1 MTTTLRAAIAVLLLA
16 GFYVVAL
23 AIVVGLGALSWWAFQ
38 SDAEAF
44 AVKVGFFAAAV
55 AVAIVVALWK
65 VARARPAADSGPTLT
80 PADAP
85 ALWATVQELA
95 AAADTRVPDD
105 IRLIPEVNA
114 AVSEDT
120 RLLGLVGGSRHL
132 YLGVPLLQMLDVG
145 QLRSV
150 IAHEL
155 GHYSRSHTRLG
166 PITYRGKQAI
176 GATLEQL
183 SGNVVGWFL
192 GRYARLYLMVAAAV
206 NRRQELEADQLSVRI
221 AGRATAQSA
230 LRELPVADAAWSFY
244 LSQYLDDAWE
254 SGYAP
259 TAQGFFGGF
268 GQLVGARS
276 DELVA
281 LRDDAPP
288 TAQSRWDSHPSI
300 AVRVAAMA
308 RMPETA
314 APARDTRRA
323 TVLVPGFDAAAT
335 ELAARVVEVE
345 GRVQLDWEE
354 LTATSLVVTRQRTA
368 DVVYRAA
375 ARVAGQPQANL
386 ATVLDLVASGRRTA
400 LDKDLGLRADDE
412 RDPFADV
419 MALLVSQ
426 AAVQGGVARWRH
438 SWGGPPQLTGRDG
451 TALDPASVATLALRS
466 ETVGAAR
473 ASLADLGVDV
483 ESAGQVATAPTA
495 HGAEVLGGLASVK
508 VDGAKHDVL
517 ILDLGLIL
525 VPTPKRDEHG
535 KQRML
540 ALLASGSVVELAS
553 HHRFLAYEEIAWAVI
568 TKRIPV
574 HADLTLHDGRT
585 VSLRETWSGEGLS
598 KDSAVQLI
606 QRLLAYALDEVAADA
621 ER

>member
-1 MTTTLRAAIAVLLLA
+1 MTTTLRAALAVLLLA

-23 AIVVGLGALSWWAFQ
+23 AIVAGLGALAWWAFQ
-38 SDAEAF
+38 SDAEA
-44 AVKVGFFAAAV
+44 AAAKLGFFAV
-55 AVAIVVALWK
+55 AVAVAVVVALWK
-65 VARARPAADSGPTLT
+65 VARARPTADDGPTLT

-85 ALWATVQELA
+85 ALWETVRELA

-120 RLLGLVGGSRHL
+120 RLLGLVGGARHL
-132 YLGVPLLQMLDVG
+132 YLGVPLLQTLDVG

-150 IAHEL
+150 LAHEL

-176 GATLEQL
+176 GATLDQL

-192 GRYARLYLMVAAAV
+192 GLYARLYVMVAAAV

-268 GQLVGARS
+268 GQLVAARS
-276 DELVA
+276 GELA
-281 LRDDAPP
+281 RLRDDAPP
-288 TAQSRWDSHPSI
+288 AEQSRWDSHPSI
-300 AVRVAAMA
+300 AVRVTAMD
-308 RMPETA
+308 RMSDP
-314 APARDTRRA
+314 APARDTRPA

-335 ELAARVVEVE
+335 ALAARVVSLD
-345 GRVQLDWEE
+345 GRTQLDWAE

-375 ARVAGQPQANL
+375 ARAAGQPRAHL
-386 ATVLDLVASGRRTA
+386 GTVLDLVATGRRAA
-400 LDKDLGLRADDE
+400 LDKDLGLTAGDDGAD
-412 RDPFADV
+412 PMADV
-419 MALLVSQ
+419 MLLLVSQ
-426 AAVQGGVARWRH
+426 AAVQAGAARWQH
-438 SWGGPPQLTGRDG
+438 SWSGPAELVDRDG
-451 TALDPASVATLALRS
+451 ALLDLTPVATLALTPG
-466 ETVGAAR
+466 TVAAAR
-473 ASLADLGVDV
+473 DRLAGLGVDV
-483 ESAGQVATAPTA
+483 ESTGQVAAAPTA
-495 HGAEVLGGLASVK
+495 HGGEVLGGLASVK
-508 VDGAKHDVL
+508 VDGTKTDVL
-517 ILDLGLIL
+517 VLDIGLIL
-525 VPTPKRDEHG
+525 VPTPKNDEHG

-540 ALLASGSVVELAS
+540 ALLQSGSVVQLAS
-553 HHRFLAYEEIAWAVI
+553 YHRFLAYEEIATAVV
-568 TKRIPV
+568 TKRTPV

-585 VSLRETWSGEGLS
+585 ISLKETWSGETLD

-606 QRLLAYALDEVAADA
+606 GHLLAYAPEEAAA
-621 ER
+621 QG